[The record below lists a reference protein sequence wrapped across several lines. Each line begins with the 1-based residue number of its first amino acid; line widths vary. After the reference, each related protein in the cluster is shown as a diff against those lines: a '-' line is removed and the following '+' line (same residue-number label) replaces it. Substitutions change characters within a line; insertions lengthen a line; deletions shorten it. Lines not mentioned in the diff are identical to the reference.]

1 MIGVFVF
8 LSIVFSCNSEQLQP
22 QEQSQELKES
32 IIRGALVYED
42 FCMNCH
48 LPDGKGTPNIYPPL
62 ADSDYLM
69 KKREESIKA
78 VKYGLAGEI
87 TVNGKKYNNAMASL
101 GLLDD
106 EVADVMN
113 YILNS
118 WGNADGKIVTVAE
131 VSKIQP

>member
-1 MIGVFVF
+1 MIGIVVF
-8 LSIVFSCNSEQLQP
+8 LSFLFTCNSSPAQTP
-22 QEQSQELKES
+22 ELKES
-32 IIRGALVYED
+32 MARGAFLYED

-48 LPDGKGTPNIYPPL
+48 MPKGEGVPSAFPPL

-69 KKREESIKA
+69 QKREESIKA
-78 VKYGLAGEI
+78 VKYGLSGEI
-87 TVNGKKYNNAMASL
+87 TVNGEIYNSSMASL
-101 GLLDD
+101 GLSND

-118 WGNADGKIVTVAE
+118 WGNEDGKIVMPSE